1 MVMDGFEIRGAR
13 ALRWLAPVVA
23 MALGAAVGLAF
34 AVVVLSQAAL
44 AQEVARRPVPV
55 PLQAPA
61 LAVCR
66 GGDRVARHVTCVVDG
81 DTFWLRG
88 TKHRLACVNA
98 AELDSR
104 RGIEARRVLARV
116 LADPAARVIPAGA
129 HGRYGR
135 ELSRV
140 VSTVGDAE
148 RVLVAAG
155 LARRVDYRST
165 RDVCRRA
172 GW

>member
-1 MVMDGFEIRGAR
+1 MTMQGFSHRSGST
-13 ALRWLAPVVA
+13 LRWLAPVVA
-23 MALGAAVGLAF
+23 MVMGAAVGLAF
-34 AVVVLSQAAL
+34 AAVVLSQGAM
-44 AQEVARRPVPV
+44 AQETVRPVP
-55 PLQAPA
+55 APA

-66 GGDRVARHVTCVVDG
+66 GGDRETRHVTCVVDG

-88 TKHRLACVNA
+88 TKHRLACVDA

-116 LADPAARVIPAGA
+116 LADPAARVIPAGRQ
-129 HGRYGR
+129 GRYGR

-140 VSTVGDAE
+140 VSTAGDAE
-148 RVLVAAG
+148 RVLVGAG

>member
-1 MVMDGFEIRGAR
+1 MSIQGFEIRGGG
-13 ALRWLAPVVA
+13 ALGWLAPVVA
-23 MALGAAVGLAF
+23 MVLAAAFALAF
-34 AVVVLSQAAL
+34 AAVVLSLGAL
-44 AQEVARRPVPV
+44 AQEAVRSVPV
-55 PLQAPA
+55 PAPA

-81 DTFWLRG
+81 DTFWRG
-88 TKHRLACVNA
+88 GVKHRLACVDA
-98 AELDSR
+98 VEIDR
-104 RGIEARRVLARV
+104 RGGIEARRVLARL
-116 LADPAARVIPAGA
+116 LADPAARLIPAGA

-140 VSTVGDAE
+140 VSTAGDAE

>member
-1 MVMDGFEIRGAR
+1 MSTNGFEIRGLD

-23 MALGAAVGLAF
+23 IILAAAFGLAF
-34 AVVVLSQAAL
+34 AVVLLSQGAL
-44 AQEVARRPVPV
+44 AQEAARPVP
-55 PLQAPA
+55 APA

-88 TKHRLACVNA
+88 VKHRLACVDA

-104 RGIEARRVLARV
+104 RGFEARRVLARV
-116 LADPAARVIPAGA
+116 LADPAARVIPAGGQ
-129 HGRYGR
+129 GRYGR

-140 VSTVGDAE
+140 VSTAGDAE
-148 RVLVAAG
+148 RVLVSAG

>member
-1 MVMDGFEIRGAR
+1 MSMQGFSHRCGGT
-13 ALRWLAPVVA
+13 LRWLAPVVA

-34 AVVVLSQAAL
+34 AAVVLSQGAM
-44 AQEVARRPVPV
+44 AQEAVRPVPV
-55 PLQAPA
+55 PAPA

-81 DTFWLRG
+81 DTFWRDG
-88 TKHRLACVNA
+88 TKHRLACVDA

-104 RGIEARRVLARV
+104 GGIEARRVLARV
-116 LADPAARVIPAGA
+116 LADPAARVIPAGGQ
-129 HGRYGR
+129 GRYGR
-135 ELSRV
+135 ELARV
-140 VSTVGDAE
+140 VSTAGDAE
-148 RVLVAAG
+148 RVLVSAG

>member
-1 MVMDGFEIRGAR
+1 MVMGGFEIRGAQ

-23 MALGAAVGLAF
+23 VVLVAAFALAF
-34 AVVVLSQAAL
+34 AVVVLSQGAL
-44 AQEVARRPVPV
+44 AQEARPVPV
-55 PLQAPA
+55 PAPA

-81 DTFWLRG
+81 DTFWRDG

-98 AELDSR
+98 AELDGR

-116 LADPAARVIPAGA
+116 LADPAAKVIPAGA

-140 VSTVGDAE
+140 VSTAGDAE
-148 RVLVAAG
+148 LVLVAAG

>member
-1 MVMDGFEIRGAR
+1 MVMDGFEIRGAQ

-23 MALGAAVGLAF
+23 VVLTAAFALAF
-34 AVVVLSQAAL
+34 AVVVMTPRAM
-44 AQEVARRPVPV
+44 AQEAARPVPV
-55 PLQAPA
+55 PVPAPA

-66 GGDRVARHVTCVVDG
+66 GGDREARHVTCVVDG
-81 DTFWLRG
+81 DTFWRDG
-88 TKHRLACVNA
+88 VKHRLACVNA
-98 AELDSR
+98 AELDSS
-104 RGIEARRVLARV
+104 RGIEARRVLARL

-140 VSTVGDAE
+140 VSTAGDAE
-148 RVLVAAG
+148 RVLVGAG

-165 RDVCRRA
+165 RDVCRRV

>member
-1 MVMDGFEIRGAR
+1 MSMQGFEIRGGG
-13 ALRWLAPVVA
+13 ALGWLAPVVA
-23 MALGAAVGLAF
+23 IVLAAAFALAF
-34 AVVVLSQAAL
+34 AAVVLSLGAL
-44 AQEVARRPVPV
+44 AQEAVRPVPV
-55 PLQAPA
+55 PLPAPA

-81 DTFWLRG
+81 DTFWRDG
-88 TKHRLACVNA
+88 VKHRLACVNA
-98 AELDSR
+98 AEIDR
-104 RGIEARRVLARV
+104 RGGIEARSVLARV

-140 VSTVGDAE
+140 VSTAGDAE

>member
-1 MVMDGFEIRGAR
+1 MRMQGFETRGADV
-13 ALRWLAPVVA
+13 LRWLAPVVA
-23 MALGAAVGLAF
+23 MVLGAAVGIAF
-34 AVVVLSQAAL
+34 AAVVLSQGAM
-44 AQEVARRPVPV
+44 AQETVRPVPV
-55 PLQAPA
+55 PVPAPS

-66 GGDRVARHVTCVVDG
+66 GGDRAARHVTCVVDG

-88 TKHRLACVNA
+88 TKHRLACVDA
-98 AELDSR
+98 AEMDSR
-104 RGIEARRVLARV
+104 GGIEARRVLARV
-116 LADPAARVIPAGA
+116 LADPAARVTPAGRQ
-129 HGRYGR
+129 GRYGR

-140 VSTVGDAE
+140 VSTAGDAE
-148 RVLVAAG
+148 RVLVGAG

>member
-1 MVMDGFEIRGAR
+1 MDGFEIRGAQ
-13 ALRWLAPVVA
+13 ALRWLAPAVA
-23 MALGAAVGLAF
+23 MALGVAVGLAF
-34 AVVVLSQAAL
+34 AVVVLSRGAM
-44 AQEVARRPVPV
+44 AQESARPVPV

-66 GGDRVARHVTCVVDG
+66 GGNRAARRVSCVVDG
-81 DTFWLRG
+81 DTFWRDG
-88 TKHRLACVNA
+88 VKHRLACVDA
-98 AELDSR
+98 AELSEEN
-104 RGIEARRVLARV
+104 GSEARRVLARV
-116 LADPAARVIPAGA
+116 LADPAARVIPAGRQ
-129 HGRYGR
+129 GRYGR

-140 VSTVGDAE
+140 VSTAGDAE
-148 RVLVAAG
+148 RVLVSAG

>member
-1 MVMDGFEIRGAR
+1 MSMQGFEIRGGG
-13 ALRWLAPVVA
+13 ALGWLAPVVA
-23 MALGAAVGLAF
+23 LVLAVAFGLAF
-34 AVVVLSQAAL
+34 AAVVLSQAAL
-44 AQEVARRPVPV
+44 AQEAARPVPV
-55 PLQAPA
+55 PGPAPT

-66 GGDRVARHVTCVVDG
+66 GGNRAARRVSCVVDG
-81 DTFWLRG
+81 DTFWSDG
-88 TKHRLACVNA
+88 VKHRLACVNA
-98 AELDSR
+98 AEIDR
-104 RGIEARRVLARV
+104 RGGIEARRVLARV

-140 VSTVGDAE
+140 VSTAGDAE